1 MKKKQSKQADDT
13 FEIACNKL
21 RSLVKADIRTNGLP
35 VVSRKLNYINQM
47 PGTGLPVSG
56 LSHTDTIE
64 IYQQCITEH
73 IQKLQKE
80 KETAL

>member
-1 MKKKQSKQADDT
+1 MKKKQSKEVEDT
-13 FEIACNKL
+13 FKIACNKL
-21 RSLVKADIRTNGLP
+21 RSLVKADIRTSGLS

-47 PGTGLPVSG
+47 PGATLPVNG
-56 LSHTDTIE
+56 LTHTDTIE